1 MACFVYRPKDRP
13 VVAPEW
19 PNISYGRDRCYRY
32 PTPTEFADFLKRSVT
47 AVHVASVAAEECEG
61 GETRGAD
68 DSSSKSSSKTSSKT
82 LSLSR
87 KRRHSEGKYSY
98 GSGDESPD
106 GDSQP
111 TFACDLIAHSY
122 GTVILTA
129 FRRHN
134 PRLTRRC
141 VYVDPVSSQTTHN
154 DPHSNTQLPPNH

>member
-47 AVHVASVAAEECEG
+47 AAHVASVAAEEECEG

-68 DSSSKSSSKTSSKT
+68 ESSSKSSSKTLSFSKSST
-82 LSLSR
+82 R

-98 GSGDESPD
+98 DSGDES
-106 GDSQP
+106 P